1 MQYDLLEI
9 LLKNAQPIAGYTI
22 QTLASAFISA
32 LFLKGNTART
42 EFEKIKVKKMRCGC
56 EFLSCLHLYI

>member
-42 EFEKIKVKKMRCGC
+42 EFEKIKVKKQKRALI
-56 EFLSCLHLYI
+56 F

>member
-42 EFEKIKVKKMRCGC
+42 ELLHQIWKALMQNLKK
-56 EFLSCLHLYI
+56 